1 MDDTT
6 RITNLQMKVAELE
19 RKLDFVMKHL
29 DLEIPQDPQAPWM
42 VEVASLLR
50 QGNRL
55 EAINLYRERT
65 GGNLKAAKDAVEEL
79 ARQLGIQ

>member
-29 DLEIPQDPQAPWM
+29 DLEYHEDPLSPVLA
-42 VEVASLLR
+42 EVVALIR

-55 EAINLYRERT
+55 EAINLYREKT
-65 GGNLKAAKDAVEEL
+65 GVNLKAAKDAVEEL
-79 ARQLGIQ
+79 AGRLGAG

>member
-29 DLEIPQDPQAPWM
+29 DLEFPDDPQSPLI
-42 VEVASLLR
+42 VEVTRLLR

-55 EAINLYRERT
+55 EAINLYREQT
-65 GGNLKAAKDAVEEL
+65 NVNLKAAKDAVEEL
-79 ARQLGIQ
+79 ARQIGVN

>member
-29 DLEIPQDPQAPWM
+29 DLELPADPQSPWM
-42 VEVASLLR
+42 AEVTRLLR

-55 EAINLYRERT
+55 EAINLYRQQT
-65 GGNLKAAKDAVEEL
+65 GGNLKAARDAVEEL
-79 ARQLGIQ
+79 AQQLGIN